1 MSKVAGA
8 IPSWYWPVGVP
19 RRISVP
25 QQPVERLLRRQA
37 AAAKERP
44 AIESAGKKLTY
55 GELVDQAMA
64 LAGGIQGLNLAATI
78 AVAEHDGLEALLLAL
93 AGLFADKQ
101 IYLFDPGEP
110 TEIHAAR
117 LQAAGVAAVL
127 TTSGAGE
134 APQKAGLPILG
145 KSELVGTFRESMKP
159 KRATDPA
166 LLISSDRGIVIH
178 SHFSLIAMWTS
189 LAAFIPR
196 LREMA
201 FLCTSPV
208 GSWEALAGIVGALLQ
223 GMPVVFCEA
232 TEVGREGRWTSDREG
247 YSIVDRFTAD
257 ELLRR
262 RSIPPLLADLR
273 YLFVSTG
280 YFAPRWR
287 EQMEKLCGRPIYPIW
302 GLPEVGPIVAPHPTW
317 FPRKSHGFPL
327 VNVSLVPFDSTTGR
341 VSIVPWEMLEQAEV
355 CVETLSGMIGY
366 AGSSADAGV
375 RVGKLF
381 RTRQVAS
388 IDNVGVVTLH
398 SPPPR
403 VSEEEGTVGN
413 AS

>member
-25 QQPVERLLRRQA
+25 QQPVERLIRRQA
-37 AAAKERP
+37 GIAKERL
-44 AIESAGKKLTY
+44 AIESGDKKLTY
-55 GELVDQAMA
+55 GELVDQALA
-64 LAGGIQGLNLAATI
+64 LAGGIQGLNLPVMI
-78 AVAEHDGLEALLLAL
+78 AVAESDGAEAVLLTL

-101 IYLFDPGEP
+101 VYLFDPREP
-110 TEIHAAR
+110 AEGYAAR
-117 LQAAGVAAVL
+117 LKDAGVAAVL
-127 TTSGAGE
+127 TATGAGE
-134 APQKAGLPILG
+134 APRRAGLPIHG
-145 KSELVGTFRESMKP
+145 KSALVGTFRENTKP

-166 LLISSDRGIVIH
+166 ILIASIGRTVIH
-178 SHFSLIAMWTS
+178 SHFSLAAMWTS
-189 LAAFIPR
+189 LAAFIPK

-223 GMPVVFCEA
+223 GMPVIFGSV
-232 TEVGREGRWTSDREG
+232 TGLGRGDNWTLEREG
-247 YSIVDRFTAD
+247 YAIVNRATAD

-262 RSIPPLLADLR
+262 RAVPRVLRDLR
-273 YLFVSTG
+273 YVFVSTG
-280 YFAPRWR
+280 FFQPRWR
-287 EQMEKLCGRPIYPIW
+287 EQMEKLCGRPVYPIW

-327 VNVSLVPFDSTTGR
+327 VNVSLVPFDSATGR

-366 AGSSADAGV
+366 AGSSGDAGM

-381 RTRQVAS
+381 RTRQIAS
-388 IDNVGVVTLH
+388 VDNVGVVTLH
-398 SPPPR
+398 CPPSR
-403 VSEEEGTVGN
+403 VSKGEGTVGN